1 MPKVTLCKPKYQDAD
16 RKLIAEIARGMSEQG
31 KKSHEAKTYLGL
43 SKSAWYARV
52 KDPESFRLSD
62 LRHIFDLCHTS
73 DDMILM
79 VFGRR

>member
-16 RKLIAEIARGMSEQG
+16 KKLIAEIARGMSE
-31 KKSHEAKTYLGL
+31 AK
-43 SKSAWYARV
+43 V

-73 DDMILM
+73 DEMILK